1 VTERFLP
8 LVCALALTSAV
19 AVPASPVV
27 RAAEPTQ
34 KVARLG
40 FVGSQTPSTVPR
52 GVAAFWERL
61 SELGWVKGQ
70 NLAVEERWADGRL
83 ERLPTLMEE
92 IVDRKVDVIFTY
104 NTPAGIAAKNA
115 TSSIPIV
122 VFMGDPVQAGLAAS
136 LSHPGG
142 NLTGLSFAWSEG
154 VPGKYL
160 ELLKDIVPRLSTLAV
175 ITNPDYP
182 PQLLKALQAAAPA
195 RRVKL
200 KVIEVRNP
208 ESLDGAFDQA
218 HRHAQAVFVAP
229 NPMLLSHL
237 HRVTALAAKH
247 RLTRIAIWTRSTGR
261 SVDLDNSRHC
271 SSRAIAGSRRPWR
284 KYAKPRNS

>member
-1 VTERFLP
+1 
-8 LVCALALTSAV
+8 
-19 AVPASPVV
+19 
-27 RAAEPTQ
+27 
-34 KVARLG
+34 
-40 FVGSQTPSTVPR
+40 
-52 GVAAFWERL
+52 VAAFWERL

-218 HRHAQAVFVAP
+218 HRQAQAVFVAP

-247 RLTRIAIWTRSTGR
+247 RLPTMYYLRDF
-261 SVDLDNSRHC
+261 VDAGGLLAYTPDFAVMFRRAAEYVDKILKGANPADLPIRMLSLKGC
-271 SSRAIAGSRRPWR
+271 SSCFHLVLLRQIELVELSF
-284 KYAKPRNS
+284 